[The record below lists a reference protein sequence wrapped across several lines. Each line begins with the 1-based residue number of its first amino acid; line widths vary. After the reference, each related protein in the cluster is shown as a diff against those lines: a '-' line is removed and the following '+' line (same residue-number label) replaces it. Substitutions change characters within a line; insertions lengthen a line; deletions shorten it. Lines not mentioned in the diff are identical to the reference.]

1 LIAKSIAFIKPEL
14 QKIMARESIK
24 ARQKKREV
32 MVAKYAEKRAALK
45 AAGDYKGLD
54 LLPKNASPVRLKNR
68 CQLTGRPKGY
78 MRYFGL
84 GRVIFRDMA
93 LNGMIP
99 GVKKASW

>member
-1 LIAKSIAFIKPEL
+1 
-14 QKIMARESIK
+14 MARESVK
-24 ARQKKREV
+24 ARQRKREA
-32 MVAKYAEKRAALK
+32 MVVKFAEKRAALK
-45 AAGDYKGLD
+45 AAGDYAGLD
-54 LLPKNASPVRLKNR
+54 NLPRNASPVRLKNR

-84 GRVIFRDMA
+84 SRVIFRDMA